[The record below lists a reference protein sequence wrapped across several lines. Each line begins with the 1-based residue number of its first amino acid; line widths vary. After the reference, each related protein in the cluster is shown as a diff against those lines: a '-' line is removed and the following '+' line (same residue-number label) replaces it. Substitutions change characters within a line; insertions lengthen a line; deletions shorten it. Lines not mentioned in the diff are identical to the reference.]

1 MRMKASGSIAGGGS
15 GPICPCREQEASA
28 GPIILAKR
36 GQSWYGEEQEH
47 GILTNQGFKLPED
60 KKMTG

>member
-1 MRMKASGSIAGGGS
+1 M
-15 GPICPCREQEASA
+15 PCREQEASA
-28 GPIILAKR
+28 RPIILAKR